1 MDRQL
6 ELELIER
13 CLQGFE
19 TKTTTSGPQGRSD
32 AHRYCCSERFELEMD
47 RVIRRLPF
55 PVVHSSDIRDTNAF
69 RRVDTQLGQLV
80 TTRDETGQS
89 HLFFNSCRHRGTTL
103 VTEDFELGEGIQRS
117 LASGAIKD
125 IHYGCNEWS
134 LKAFNDN
141 LDRLCGLA
149 PV

>member
-1 MDRQL
+1 MED
-6 ELELIER
+6 EIAVAIALIYAVG
-13 CLQGFE
+13 QFD
-19 TKTTTSGPQGRSD
+19 D
-32 AHRYCCSERFELEMD
+32 ASFSTG
-47 RVIRRLPF
+47 I
-55 PVVHSSDIRDTNAF
+55 N
-69 RRVDTQLGQLV
+69 GQLDCV
-80 TTRDETGQS
+80 VVSRSVWLHMYQHGRAGSGITSRNPIQPHTTRDETGQS